1 VNVTAWLAVVVFAGA
16 YVLIATEKIHRVKVA
31 LGGAVIMLLIGA
43 TDADKA
49 FFSPE
54 AGIDWN
60 VIFLLLGMMLI
71 VGVLRRTGIFEYI
84 AIWAAKRAKGKPFRV
99 MVILVVVTAV
109 ASAAL
114 DNVTTVLLIAPV
126 TFLVCDRLGVPPIP
140 FLIAE
145 ALASNIGGTATLVG
159 DPPNIIIASRAGLT
173 YGDFLVHLAPIVI
186 VLMVVFIGLC
196 RVMFRSAFT
205 YDPTRVAQVMA
216 LNEREAIRDRR
227 LLVVS
232 LAVLTLVTVA
242 FVLHSVLHLEPS
254 IVALVGGLVL
264 LALSRLDAEDVAK
277 DVEWPTLVFF
287 AGLFVMV
294 GALVNTGAI
303 DQVATAAAG
312 AAEGRLAEASF
323 GLLWGS
329 AVLSAL
335 VDNIPY
341 VATMSPVV
349 AEVIE
354 AAGGGEQARSLWWSL
369 ALGADL
375 GGNAT
380 AVGASANVVV
390 LGLAEKAGHRITFWG
405 FTKYGLVTAVV
416 TLAVCTPYV
425 LLRYFVLA

>member
-1 VNVTAWLAVVVFAGA
+1 VSGTAWAAVAIFAIA
-16 YVLIATEKIHRVKVA
+16 YALIATEKVHRVAAA
-31 LGGAVIMLLIGA
+31 LGGASLMLLIGA
-43 TDADKA
+43 TDAGHA
-49 FFSPE
+49 FFSEE

-71 VGVLRRTGIFEYI
+71 VAVLKRTGVFEYI
-84 AIWAAKRAKGKPFRV
+84 AIWSVKRAKARPFRV

-109 ASAAL
+109 ASAFL

-126 TFLVCDRLGVPPIP
+126 TFLVCERLGVPVAP

-159 DPPNIIIASRAGLT
+159 DPPNIIIASRAGLS
-173 YGDFLVHLAPIVI
+173 YNEFLVHLAPLV
-186 VLMVVFIGLC
+186 VLLLAVFVGLC
-196 RVMFRSAFT
+196 RWLFRRAFR
-205 YDPTRVAQVMA
+205 YDPDRAATVMA
-216 LNEREAIRDRR
+216 LRERDAIRDGR

-232 LAVLTLVTVA
+232 LVVLAVVTAA
-242 FVLHSVLHLEPS
+242 FVLHTVLHLEPS
-254 IVALVGGLVL
+254 VVALVGGLVL
-264 LALSRLDAEDVAK
+264 LAASRLEAQEVAK

-294 GALVNTGAI
+294 GALVATGVI
-303 DQVATAAAG
+303 GRISQAAAD
-312 AAEGRLAEASF
+312 AVAGRMWLASMV
-323 GLLWGS
+323 LLWGS
-329 AVLSAL
+329 AALSAI

-349 AEVIE
+349 AEL
-354 AAGGGEQARSLWWSL
+354 ANAGGGGQESQVLWWSL

-390 LGLAEKAGHRITFWG
+390 LGLAERAGRRISFWE
-405 FTKYGLVTAVV
+405 FTRYGLVVTVV
-416 TLAVCTPYV
+416 TVGLSVPY
-425 LLRYFVLA
+425 LWLRYFAFA

>member
-1 VNVTAWLAVVVFAGA
+1 MSATAWAAVVVFAAA
-16 YVLIATEKIHRVKVA
+16 YALIASEKIGRVRVA
-31 LGGAVIMLLIGA
+31 LGGAVIMFVIGA
-43 TDADKA
+43 TDAESA
-49 FFSPE
+49 FFSE
-54 AGIDWN
+54 ETGIDWN
-60 VIFLLLGMMLI
+60 VLFLLLGMMLI

-84 AIWAAKRAKGKPFRV
+84 AIWSVKRARGRPFRV

-126 TFLVCDRLGVPPIP
+126 TFLVCDRLGVPVVPY
-140 FLIAE
+140 LIAE
-145 ALASNIGGTATLVG
+145 AMASNIGGTATLVG
-159 DPPNIIIASRAGLT
+159 DPPNIIIASRADIS
-173 YGDFLVHLAPIVI
+173 YAEFLIHLAPLVV
-186 VLMVVFIGLC
+186 VLMVVFVGMC
-196 RVMFRSAFT
+196 RVMFRSAYV
-205 YDPTRVAQVMA
+205 YDEKRVAGIMA
-216 LNEREAIRDRR
+216 LREREAISDPR

-232 LAVLTLVTVA
+232 LVVLTLVTVA
-242 FVLHSVLHLEPS
+242 FVLHTVLHVEPS

-264 LALSRLDAEDVAK
+264 LALSRLDPEDVAR

-287 AGLFVMV
+287 AGLFIMV
-294 GALVNTGAI
+294 GALVHTGAI
-303 DQVATAAAG
+303 GELADAAAS
-312 AAEGRLAEASF
+312 ASEGRLREASI

-329 AVLSAL
+329 AVISGL

-349 AEVIE
+349 AEIV
-354 AAGGGEQARSLWWSL
+354 AAEGGGEQARSLWWSL

-390 LGLAEKAGHRITFWG
+390 LGLADKAGHKITFWE
-405 FTKYGLVTAVV
+405 FTKYGLLVTFV
-416 TLAVCTPYV
+416 TISISTPYV